1 MPAENPSDR
10 SLSASIA
17 ANTRW
22 ANEANWTAA
31 TRPARDA
38 FEARFL
44 DQVDPER
51 TLPAA
56 ERSRRAANAKKAY
69 FHSLALKSAKARRRV
84 DRRPSAAAGGPD
96 A

>member
-10 SLSASIA
+10 FLSASIA

-22 ANEANWTAA
+22 ANEANRTAA

-38 FEARFL
+38 FETRFL

-51 TLPAA
+51 TLPA
-56 ERSRRAANAKKAY
+56 
-69 FHSLALKSAKARRRV
+69 
-84 DRRPSAAAGGPD
+84 G
-96 A
+96 